1 LSGPCLQQLPQAGNN
16 CWAITTLP
24 WQQPVNGLAERLRRR
39 CRYRPAA
46 TPPAVLKRKG
56 HRVHELGSAVVR
68 FLWNL
73 PRNIL
78 ILLLK
83 AYRRI
88 ISPLYGQV
96 CRFFP
101 SCSAYAL
108 EAVTVH
114 GAVKG
119 SWLAAKRLGR
129 CHPWNAGGVDHVPA
143 GHRHWPEGQTPTIVV
158 LNNPDL
164 FLAAQA
170 DEDGRREAA

>member
-1 LSGPCLQQLPQAGNN
+1 MHNATAVVAHLH
-16 CWAITTLP
+16 
-24 WQQPVNGLAERLRRR
+24 PV
-39 CRYRPAA
+39 PAA
-46 TPPAVLKRKG
+46 VL
-56 HRVHELGSAVVR
+56 L
-68 FLWNL
+68 FLWNA

-83 AYRRI
+83 AYRKVV
-88 ISPLYGQV
+88 SPLYGQV

-119 SWLAAKRLGR
+119 TWLAARRLGR

-143 GHRHWPEGQTPTIVV
+143 GKREWPENQTPTIVV
-158 LNNPDL
+158 LNNPDKYL
-164 FLAAQA
+164 VARTNEEGRSAA
-170 DEDGRREAA
+170 

>member
-1 LSGPCLQQLPQAGNN
+1 VRN
-16 CWAITTLP
+16 
-24 WQQPVNGLAERLRRR
+24 
-39 CRYRPAA
+39 A
-46 TPPAVLKRKG
+46 T
-56 HRVHELGSAVVR
+56 AVVVTHLHSVVAAVVV

-83 AYRRI
+83 AYRKVV
-88 ISPLYGQV
+88 SPLYGQV

-108 EAVTVH
+108 EAITVH

-119 SWLAAKRLGR
+119 SWLAARRLAR

-143 GHRHWPEGQTPTIVV
+143 GRREWPAGQAPTIVV
-158 LNNPDL
+158 LNNPDKY
-164 FLAAQA
+164 LAART
-170 DEDGRREAA
+170 DGEGRTAA

>member
-1 LSGPCLQQLPQAGNN
+1 MPNATGVVARFRNV
-16 CWAITTLP
+16 T
-24 WQQPVNGLAERLRRR
+24 
-39 CRYRPAA
+39 AA
-46 TPPAVLKRKG
+46 VAT
-56 HRVHELGSAVVR
+56 

-78 ILLLK
+78 ILLLM
-83 AYRRI
+83 AYRKVV
-88 ISPLYGQV
+88 SPLYGPV

-119 SWLAAKRLGR
+119 SWLAVRRLGH

-143 GHRHWPEGQTPTIVV
+143 GGREWPAGQTPTIGV
-158 LNNPDL
+158 LNNPDRYL
-164 FLAAQA
+164 VARTDEEGRSAA
-170 DEDGRREAA
+170 

>member
-1 LSGPCLQQLPQAGNN
+1 MPNAT
-16 CWAITTLP
+16 A
-24 WQQPVNGLAERLRRR
+24 VVARF
-39 CRYRPAA
+39 RYVPAA
-46 TPPAVLKRKG
+46 VG
-56 HRVHELGSAVVR
+56 R

-78 ILLLK
+78 ILLLM
-83 AYRRI
+83 AYRKVV
-88 ISPLYGQV
+88 SPLYGQV

-119 SWLAAKRLGR
+119 SWLALRRLAR

-143 GHRHWPEGQTPTIVV
+143 GRREWPAGQTPTIVV
-158 LNNPDL
+158 LNNPDRYL
-164 FLAAQA
+164 VARTDEEGRSAA
-170 DEDGRREAA
+170 

>member
-1 LSGPCLQQLPQAGNN
+1 MQ
-16 CWAITTLP
+16 P
-24 WQQPVNGLAERLRRR
+24 WQPPGNGLAERFRRR
-39 CRYRPAA
+39 CRASPAA
-46 TPPAVLKRKG
+46 PQRKG

-68 FLWNL
+68 FLASGSRNFASFLWDL

-119 SWLAAKRLGR
+119 SWLAAKRLAR

>member
-1 LSGPCLQQLPQAGNN
+1 VSNAT
-16 CWAITTLP
+16 A
-24 WQQPVNGLAERLRRR
+24 VVARFRKV
-39 CRYRPAA
+39 PAA
-46 TPPAVLKRKG
+46 VGK
-56 HRVHELGSAVVR
+56 

-73 PRNIL
+73 PRNVL

-83 AYRRI
+83 AYRKVV
-88 ISPLYGQV
+88 SPLYGPV

-119 SWLAAKRLGR
+119 SWLAVRRLGH

-143 GHRHWPEGQTPTIVV
+143 GGREWPAGQTPTIVV
-158 LNNPDL
+158 LNNPDRYL
-164 FLAAQA
+164 VARTDEEGRSAA
-170 DEDGRREAA
+170 

>member
-1 LSGPCLQQLPQAGNN
+1 MRDIS
-16 CWAITTLP
+16 T
-24 WQQPVNGLAERLRRR
+24 
-39 CRYRPAA
+39 
-46 TPPAVLKRKG
+46 
-56 HRVHELGSAVVR
+56 AVVPSSGAPSGEVPQR
-68 FLWNL
+68 NLPGAIGKFLWDL
-73 PRNIL
+73 PRNVL

-83 AYRRI
+83 MYRKV

-119 SWLAAKRLGR
+119 SWLAAKRLAK

-143 GHRHWPEGQTPTIVV
+143 GHRHWPEGRTPTIVV
-158 LNNPDL
+158 LNNPDK

-170 DEDGRREAA
+170 DEEGRPAA